1 MRGESQAPT
10 NPSWLAP
17 SGMILVG
24 GYAASV
30 LPIRAVVDNRAV
42 CPDCFSDANGGGFLL
57 SVMGIVRNS
66 GYPAVIQW

>member
-1 MRGESQAPT
+1 
-10 NPSWLAP
+10 
-17 SGMILVG
+17 MILVG